1 VDSVDTTSPCEPK
14 ASPDKSN
21 PRVKSKSNHHR
32 TARIPPPYLSFT
44 LRILISEALAFSSL
58 TCHESSLPKGQ
69 NSLFLSLNKV
79 TNPNFKTNPFIS
91 QMGSK
96 RSSHLDDPPTASSS
110 KEEEEETLSEEEE
123 TSSEEEEA
131 APKISSL
138 PSTPVTD
145 KKPQPKNPDPAP
157 VLPSSSSSLYIWV
170 LADQSFFNLLQV
182 EVS

>member
-1 VDSVDTTSPCEPK
+1 
-14 ASPDKSN
+14 
-21 PRVKSKSNHHR
+21 
-32 TARIPPPYLSFT
+32 
-44 LRILISEALAFSSL
+44 
-58 TCHESSLPKGQ
+58 
-69 NSLFLSLNKV
+69 
-79 TNPNFKTNPFIS
+79 
-91 QMGSK
+91 MGSK

-110 KEEEEETLSEEEE
+110 EEEEEETLSEEEE

>member
-1 VDSVDTTSPCEPK
+1 VNQKLHLT
-14 ASPDKSN
+14 
-21 PRVKSKSNHHR
+21 RVIQGSRVNLITKIIKHR

-44 LRILISEALAFSSL
+44 LRILISEASAFSSL

-96 RSSHLDDPPTASSS
+96 RSSHLDDPPAASSS
-110 KEEEEETLSEEEE
+110 EEEEEEEEETSSEEEE

>member
-1 VDSVDTTSPCEPK
+1 MPVLDFPSVPTGTERNIQHWS
-14 ASPDKSN
+14 
-21 PRVKSKSNHHR
+21 RVNLITKIIKHR

-44 LRILISEALAFSSL
+44 LRILISEASAFSSL

-96 RSSHLDDPPTASSS
+96 RLSHLDDPPTASSS
-110 KEEEEETLSEEEE
+110 EEEEEEEEEETSYEEEE

-145 KKPQPKNPDPAP
+145 KKPR
-157 VLPSSSSSLYIWV
+157 PSSSPP
-170 LADQSFFNLLQV
+170 FFFFFFIYMGSCRSELFLTYCKWK
-182 EVS
+182 